1 MFIADLHI
9 HSRYSRATSKD
20 CVPEMLDMWARRK
33 GLDLIGTGDFTH
45 PAWRAELAEK
55 LEEAEEGLYTLK
67 SDLRVEDSA
76 ATGSTTRFILSAEI
90 SSIYK
95 KNGRVRKVH
104 NVILLPSL
112 EAAEALSKRLEAI
125 GNLHSD
131 GRPILGLDSHDLL
144 EITLET
150 CPQALFIPAHIWT
163 PHFSLFGAYSGF
175 DDIHECF
182 EDLTG
187 HIYALETGL
196 SSDPPMNWRLSQLDN
211 YAMVSNSDAH
221 SPQNL
226 AREANL
232 FNTDM
237 TYPAIARAL
246 QMRGE
251 DGAFCGTLEFFPE
264 EGKYHFDG
272 HRNCKV
278 CLSPAETK
286 AYGGICPACGGRITV
301 GVSHRV
307 EAIADRPEGYVPPNA
322 RHYESIVPL
331 REVIAASM
339 GVTTASKKVEATFL
353 PLLQHLGPELH
364 ILRTAALEDIE
375 RQAGP
380 LVAEGIR
387 RLRSG
392 RVDVSPGY
400 DGEYGRVTLISR
412 ADMDMLTGQTSLLP
426 PVETATKP
434 AKAPQPVA
442 REENAPKQAER
453 GKEKRQAQDLNPS
466 QWMAATDEAPVVAVI
481 AGPGTGKTK
490 TLVSRVAHLSEKGAA
505 LQGIAAVTFTNKAA
519 REMRERLAVQL
530 GSKDRVSAMT
540 IGTFHAICLDMIQ
553 AWEGRRP
560 SILLEADAQAM
571 MGDILQEMGI
581 KTAPRDMLSAISLQK
596 SGAPLR
602 PDMHVPD
609 GVAGRYAE
617 QMARFDVMD
626 YDDILLRV
634 LTRYEEEGDIPCP
647 FAHLL
652 VDELQDVSPA
662 QYRLLKAWSRG
673 GESMFAIG
681 DPDQSIYGFRGA
693 DAGCFARLLREYPQ
707 ASRITLTHN
716 YRSTPQVLQ
725 GAQAVLPR
733 QKDEAELVPTRPDGE
748 KVHMLRVPDAYAEA
762 TFAAQEISRLLG
774 GIDMLTAHG
783 VQQAKGKQRKGPE
796 AGMSFTDIAVLY
808 RTNRQAAALEQV
820 FAREGIPYVIS
831 GRDDFLSD
839 ARVRGTLAFF
849 RLLQNP
855 VDAISLRRCLREAGY
870 AAKEAT
876 QVMEAYNQI
885 GDRSLDALA
894 ALLTKNQPATLDES
908 TSLAALVARYAPLF
922 RREKPSTLMDAWI
935 GDQGLSGSAPME
947 LLRNTAVMYADMPQ
961 MLDALAFG
969 RESDIV
975 RSSGRR
981 YNLNAV
987 SMMSLHA
994 AKGLEFPVVF
1004 LCGMNEGL
1012 MPFVGRH
1019 GHCDEAEERR
1029 LLYVGM
1035 TRAKDVL
1042 YMLHGESPSPFLA
1055 AMPAAA
1061 TVRDKAFPER
1071 RVPDGKQVSIF
1082 DT

>member
-45 PAWRAELAEK
+45 PAWRTELAEK

-67 SDLRVEDSA
+67 NDLRVDDPA
-76 ATGSTTRFILSAEI
+76 ATGTTPRFILSAEI

-182 EDLTG
+182 DDLTE

-237 TYPAIARAL
+237 TYPAIVQAL
-246 QMRGE
+246 KMRGE
-251 DGAFCGTLEFFPE
+251 DGAFHGTLEFFPE
-264 EGKYHFDG
+264 EGKYHYDG

-286 AYGGICPACGGRITV
+286 AYGGICPVCGGCITV

-339 GVTTASKKVEATFL
+339 GVTTASKKVDAAFL
-353 PLLQHLGPELH
+353 PLLQHLGPELY
-364 ILRTAALEDIE
+364 ILRAAPLEEIE
-375 RQAGP
+375 RQAGL
-380 LVAEGIR
+380 LVAEGVR
-387 RLRSG
+387 RLRNG

-400 DGEYGRVTLISR
+400 DGEYGKVTLISK
-412 ADMDMLTGQTSLLP
+412 ADMDRLTGQMSLLP
-426 PVETATKP
+426 PVEAIERP
-434 AKAPQPVA
+434 AKIQQPA
-442 REENAPKQAER
+442 KEEKSVPEQGKKAEDKQ
-453 GKEKRQAQDLNPS
+453 KTQDLNPS
-466 QWMAATDEAPVVAVI
+466 QWQAVAEKAPVVAVI

-490 TLVSRVAHLSEKGAA
+490 TLVSRVEYLLKEGAA
-505 LQGIAAVTFTNKAA
+505 PQSIASVTFTNKAA

-530 GSKDRVSAMT
+530 GSTDIVSAMT
-540 IGTFHAICLDMIQ
+540 IGTFHAICLEMLQ

-560 SILLEADAQAM
+560 SVLLEADAQAM
-571 MGDILQEMGI
+571 VGDILQEMGI
-581 KTAPRDMLSAISLQK
+581 KAAARDVLSAISLQK

-602 PDMHVPD
+602 PDIDLPD
-609 GVAGRYAE
+609 GVAERYAE
-617 QMARFDVMD
+617 QLARFDVID

-634 LTRYEEEGDIPCP
+634 LARYEQNEDTPCP

-652 VDELQDVSPA
+652 VDELQDVSPV
-662 QYRLLKAWSRG
+662 QYRLLKAWNRD

-693 DAGCFARLLREYPQ
+693 DAGCFARLLQEYPQ
-707 ASRITLTHN
+707 AARITLTHN

-725 GAQAVLPR
+725 SAQAILPQ
-733 QKDEAELVPTRPDGE
+733 QKDEVELVPTRPEGE
-748 KVHMLRVPDAYAEA
+748 KVHILQTADAYAEA
-762 TFAAQEISRLLG
+762 TFTAQEIGRLLG

-783 VQQAKGKQRKGPE
+783 MQQAKGKQRNGEE
-796 AGMSFTDIAVLY
+796 ASISFTDVAVLY
-808 RTNRQAAALEQV
+808 RTNRQAVALEQV

-839 ARVRGTLAFF
+839 VKVRGALAFF

-855 VDAISLRRCLREAGY
+855 ADAISLRRCLREAGY
-870 AAKEAT
+870 PAKEAAKVT
-876 QVMEAYNQI
+876 ETYMQ
-885 GDRSLDALA
+885 GDEKNLDALA
-894 ALLTKNQPATLDES
+894 ALLAENQPATLDES
-908 TSLAALVARYAPLF
+908 TSLASLVVRYAPLF
-922 RREKPSTLMDAWI
+922 RREKPSTLIDAWI

-947 LLRNTAVMYADMPQ
+947 LLRNTAVMYAEMLQ
-961 MLDALAFG
+961 MLDSLAFG

-981 YNLNAV
+981 YNLNAI

-994 AKGLEFPVVF
+994 AKGLEFSVVF

-1012 MPFVGRH
+1012 MPLVGRH

-1042 YMLHGESPSPFLA
+1042 YMLHGETPSPFLA
-1055 AMPAAA
+1055 AVPS
-1061 TVRDKAFPER
+1061 TVSVRERAFPGRKASE
-1071 RVPDGKQVSIF
+1071 GKQVSLF
-1082 DT
+1082 DA